1 MLKNSLS
8 ISKPMKRTIAKIL
21 CVSVL
26 VFTLQAYLSGQDNV
40 FRIGFQ
46 ASPVFSGIRNN
57 NDLIVKNGG
66 NVGLKLGAISDI
78 PWKEH
83 SSFTLGLNFAFHE
96 GGQFLYEVGGN
107 YLPNS
112 DLSDPL
118 LQTGDKPLPDGVK
131 ITYNLQYIEIPA
143 GLKFRTEEKGNFT
156 YFLEAPVM
164 TFAFLMRGRGDIE
177 TEDYIKEQENIKKD
191 LVVPNVFLGLGA
203 GVEYAMSQN
212 NSLIGGL
219 YFQRGLIDFTKNHG
233 NSAVHNPEGFPVYI
247 TEQDD
252 SRATVGNWIL
262 FLGILF

>member
-1 MLKNSLS
+1 MVKNSLS
-8 ISKPMKRTIAKIL
+8 IFKLMKRTIAKIL
-21 CVSVL
+21 CVGVL
-26 VFTLQAYLSGQDNV
+26 VMTLQSYLSGQNNV

-66 NVGLKLGAISDI
+66 SLGLKLGAISDI

-131 ITYNLQYIEIPA
+131 IRYQLQYLEIPA
-143 GLKFRTEEKGNFT
+143 GLKFRTNEKGNAT
-156 YFLEAPVM
+156 YFLEAPVI
-164 TFAFLMRGRGDIE
+164 TLAFLMRGRGDIE

-191 LVVPNVFLGLGA
+191 LVVPNIFLGLGA

-212 NSLIGGL
+212 NSLIAGL
-219 YFQRGLIDFTKNHG
+219 YFQRGLIDFTQDHG
-233 NSAVHNPEGFPVYI
+233 NSAVHNPDIIPTYL

-252 SRATVGNWIL
+252 SRATIGNLIL